1 MSHPLLRTFFVFVFL
16 VVEAAQADETRWQD
30 PVDVEF
36 TARCD
41 GSKQRYVLM
50 LPKAFDA
57 AKERDLMIALHGHG
71 SDRWQ
76 FVNNDRD
83 ECRAVRDAA
92 AAHGMLFLSPDYRAK
107 TSWMGPAAEADVLQ
121 ILDEI
126 RKKYPIRHVF
136 LCGGSMGGSSS
147 LTFAALHP
155 NRVDGVVSLNG
166 TANHVDYEG
175 FQDAISR
182 SFGGTKTE
190 VPDEYR
196 RRSAELHADRLTMPM
211 AATLGGRDKSVPPDS
226 VRRLFRKLKE
236 QERSVCLIDRPDV
249 AHSTNYADTM
259 AAVRFV
265 VQTVRKNHLYDR
277 SHDRL

>member
-107 TSWMGPAAEADVLQ
+107 TSWMGPAAEADWR
-121 ILDEI
+121 ES
-126 RKKYPIRHVF
+126 R
-136 LCGGSMGGSSS
+136 SSS
-147 LTFAALHP
+147 PPSAS
-155 NRVDGVVSLNG
+155 RMSS
-166 TANHVDYEG
+166 TARRATTASAV
-175 FQDAISR
+175 ASR
-182 SFGGTKTE
+182 TSRE
-190 VPDEYR
+190 
-196 RRSAELHADRLTMPM
+196 
-211 AATLGGRDKSVPPDS
+211 
-226 VRRLFRKLKE
+226 
-236 QERSVCLIDRPDV
+236 
-249 AHSTNYADTM
+249 
-259 AAVRFV
+259 
-265 VQTVRKNHLYDR
+265 
-277 SHDRL
+277 